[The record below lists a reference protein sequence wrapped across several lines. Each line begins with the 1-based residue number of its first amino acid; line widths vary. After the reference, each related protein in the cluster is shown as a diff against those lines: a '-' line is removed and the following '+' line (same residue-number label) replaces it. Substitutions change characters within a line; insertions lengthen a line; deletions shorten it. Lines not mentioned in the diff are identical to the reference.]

1 MLKIK
6 IIHSG
11 NNKDLLKTLSNIP
24 KTLHYIISLNSRAS
38 CEQTSPMK
46 ENVIFLKIVNKKKMT
61 AISVK
66 FVLRR

>member
-6 IIHSG
+6 IVHSG

-46 ENVIFLKIVNKKKMT
+46 ENVIFLKIVNKKKN
-61 AISVK
+61 
-66 FVLRR
+66 